1 MKVIVS
7 QRGDTVVNLLAS
19 TQPSRASRRIA
30 VVLIALAVGIGWP
43 RTVRADNIDERLL
56 REATT
61 VLQSLKER
69 QYKNVGVLKFQVK
82 KGDRP
87 ASFDVGLL
95 NANLAAR
102 LENALILVNDV
113 NQPLGIVRDASQMA
127 AAGKNAGYLDADA
140 RKKLFDGIYPLA
152 WGKQRVG
159 VDALLTG
166 VAQVDPDFRKTT
178 LIIQVFDRKSAELQE
193 IARFTVDTDRSILS
207 DIGESFAL
215 IKRGDDADEAA
226 IADVTERYEGK
237 PKNIETVES
246 ILDLELY
253 YDGQKQTIT
262 TDGTGNRRAPE
273 PGEGKRVQF
282 KLRNK
287 TKETL
292 ALVLRINGINTLGKE
307 GPERQVDRCT
317 KWVLEPGKWYS
328 INGFYLDDNKVEEFK
343 VVSPG
348 ALTSLDPRKMG
359 LIEVAI
365 FRKDDAADPLGSR
378 RITNLR
384 GLSASAMPP
393 DTFKELQQQV
403 FKASRAPALFK
414 GLIVPGETK
423 IGTKIEEVKFTNL
436 TYAGSM
442 TIRYWP

>member
-1 MKVIVS
+1 
-7 QRGDTVVNLLAS
+7 VNLTSPQL
-19 TQPSRASRRIA
+19 RRLFRRIA
-30 VVLIALAVGIGWP
+30 VVLVALALGSVWP
-43 RTVRADNIDERLL
+43 KTARADNIDERLL

-61 VLQSLKER
+61 VLQSLKDR
-69 QYKNVGVLKFQVK
+69 QYRNVGILKFQVK

-87 ASFDVGLL
+87 ASLDVGLL
-95 NANLAAR
+95 NANLATR

-113 NQPLGIVRDASQMA
+113 SQPLGIVHNASLVVA
-127 AAGKNAGYLDADA
+127 SGKNAGYLDADA
-140 RKKLFDGIYPLA
+140 RKKLFDATYPLA
-152 WGKQRVG
+152 WGKERVS
-159 VDALLTG
+159 VDAFLTG
-166 VAQVDPDFRKTT
+166 VAQLDRDFRKTT
-178 LIIQVFDRKSAELQE
+178 VVIQVFDRKNPELQE

-207 DIGESFAL
+207 DVGESFAL

-226 IADVTERYEGK
+226 IVDVTDRNEGK

-287 TKETL
+287 TQETL
-292 ALVLRINGINTLGKE
+292 ALVLRINGVNTLGKE

-317 KWVLEPGKWYS
+317 KWVLRPGQWYS
-328 INGFYLDDNKVEEFK
+328 VNGFYLDDNKVEEFK

-365 FRKDDAADPLGSR
+365 FRKDEAADPLGSR

-384 GLSASAMPP
+384 GLSASANTAE
-393 DTFKELQQQV
+393 TFKELQQQV
-403 FKASRAPALFK
+403 FKSSRAPALFK

-423 IGTKIEEVKFTNL
+423 TGTKIEEVKFTNL

>member
-1 MKVIVS
+1 M
-7 QRGDTVVNLLAS
+7 NALLSPRRNAF
-19 TQPSRASRRIA
+19 SRRIA
-30 VVLIALAVGIGWP
+30 VFLLALTIGTGWAQP
-43 RTVRADNIDERLL
+43 VRADNIDERLL
-56 REATT
+56 REATA
-61 VLQSLKER
+61 VLQSLKDR
-69 QYKNVGVLKFQVK
+69 QYKNVGVLKFQMK

-87 ASFDVGLL
+87 TSFDVGLL
-95 NANLAAR
+95 NANLATR

-113 NQPLGIVRDASQMA
+113 NNPLGIVRNASMVA
-127 AAGKNAGYLDADA
+127 AAGKNAGYQEADA
-140 RKKLFDGIYPLA
+140 RKKLFDGAYPLA
-152 WGKQRVG
+152 WGKERVG
-159 VDALLTG
+159 VDAFLTG
-166 VAQVDPDFRKTT
+166 LAQIDRDFRKTT
-178 LIIQVFDRKSAELQE
+178 VMIQAFDRKNLEMQE

-207 DIGESFAL
+207 DTGESFAL
-215 IKRGDDADEAA
+215 VKRGDDADEAA
-226 IADVTERYEGK
+226 IEDVTLRNDGK
-237 PKNIETVES
+237 PKNEETVES

-262 TDGTGNRRAPE
+262 ADGAGNRRAPE
-273 PGEGKRVQF
+273 PGDGKRVQF

-292 ALVLRINGINTLGKE
+292 ALVLRINGVNTLGKE

-328 INGFYLDDNKVEEFK
+328 IKGFYLDGNKVEEFK

-384 GLSASAMPP
+384 GLAAGTAQP
-393 DTFKELQQQV
+393 DSFKDLQQQV
-403 FKASRAPALFK
+403 FKASRATALFK

-423 IGTKIEEVKFTNL
+423 VGNKIEEVKFTNL